1 MSDANQHSLKEVL
14 KEMVETY
21 RLKNRLNQA
30 RIKELWEKQMGRPIA
45 RYTKDLKIRR
55 NKLYVSIE
63 SASLRQ
69 ELSFGKD
76 KIKRILN
83 EALGEDLIEEVVIR

>member
-1 MSDANQHSLKEVL
+1 MKNSNQSSLKEVL

-21 RLKNRLNQA
+21 RLKNRLNQTK
-30 RIKELWEKQMGRPIA
+30 IQSLWANMMGAPIA

-69 ELSFGKD
+69 ELSFGKE

-83 EALGEDLIEEVVIR
+83 EELGEEIIEEVVIR